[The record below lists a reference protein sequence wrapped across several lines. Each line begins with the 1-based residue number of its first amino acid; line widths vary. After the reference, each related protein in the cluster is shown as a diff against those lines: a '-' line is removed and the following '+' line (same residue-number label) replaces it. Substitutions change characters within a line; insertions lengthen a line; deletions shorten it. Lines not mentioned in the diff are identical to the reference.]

1 MIVSD
6 ATAIIT
12 LINIDE
18 FDLLKLF
25 TKKIILTN
33 IVFEEATIYEQTKKY
48 LEYEKNFIEIVE
60 HEDEQMFNDFCL
72 LLNAGEA
79 SSIILAMQKKLPLI
93 IDEKKGRAFAK
104 RMNIKVI
111 GIIGIIKYL
120 YTEEKI
126 SFEQCNTILKKLEHS
141 DFRLSQKLIDLVL
154 EN

>member
-1 MIVSD
+1 
-6 ATAIIT
+6 
-12 LINIDE
+12 
-18 FDLLKLF
+18 
-25 TKKIILTN
+25 
-33 IVFEEATIYEQTKKY
+33 
-48 LEYEKNFIEIVE
+48 
-60 HEDEQMFNDFCL
+60 MFNDFCL